1 MRSEKKGRVRTVQLE
16 PRTLETAQ
24 SWIADRRREWE
35 AQLDR
40 FETYLSNPEERWSNA
55 VTNENDL
62 VLERTL
68 DAPVDLV
75 WAAYTDPE
83 HLKQWFAPK
92 PYQITECELDLR
104 PGGIFRIRMVG
115 PDGFDTGHGTP
126 GCVLEV
132 DPQQEADLDQRAGPE
147 LPAERGGRR
156 MRQLPD
162 DGGHYVRGRRQRQ
175 DSVPCRR
182 APQGCQG
189 QGNP

>member
-1 MRSEKKGRVRTVQLE
+1 M
-16 PRTLETAQ
+16 
-24 SWIADRRREWE
+24 
-35 AQLDR
+35 
-40 FETYLSNPEERWSNA
+40 
-55 VTNENDL
+55 TNENDL

-115 PDGFDTGHGTP
+115 PDNFDTGHGTA

-132 DPQQEADLDQRAGPE
+132 VENKKLTWTSALGPGYRPNETGEGCESFPMTAIVTFEDAGNGKTAYRAVALHKDAKDKETHEQMGFHDGWGTT
-147 LPAERGGRR
+147 AG
-156 MRQLPD
+156 QLEE
-162 DGGHYVRGRRQRQ
+162 YAKTL
-175 DSVPCRR
+175 SVN
-182 APQGCQG
+182 A
-189 QGNP
+189 